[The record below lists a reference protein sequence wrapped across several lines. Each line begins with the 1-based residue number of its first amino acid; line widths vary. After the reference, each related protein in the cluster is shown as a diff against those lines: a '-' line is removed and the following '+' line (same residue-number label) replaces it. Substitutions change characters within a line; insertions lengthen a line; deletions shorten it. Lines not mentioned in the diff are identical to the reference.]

1 MIGNVHKALWVCSSG
16 APILIAF
23 SAAWVLGKSTYM
35 LPVIFV
41 FVAVGLIVL
50 ALVSFHRMK
59 SRLAVITVR
68 VKKVT
73 PNDKIMI
80 QYALSYVLPFTSIV
94 WDKINPFMSL
104 GISVVVLVVLLLA
117 HSPTANPLLFF
128 IGYHFYEIET
138 ENGIGSYTVMS
149 RRTIRN
155 KDELTNVIRITEY
168 LLLDRSGG
176 R

>member
-23 SAAWVLGKSTYM
+23 SAAWLLGKSTYTI
-35 LPVIFV
+35 PVIFLS
-41 FVAVGLIVL
+41 VAVLLIVL
-50 ALVSFHRMK
+50 ALISFYAMEN
-59 SRLAVITVR
+59 RLAVIAVR

-104 GISVVVLVVLLLA
+104 IVSAVVLMVLLLA
-117 HSPTANPLLFF
+117 HSPTANPLLYGM
-128 IGYHFYEIET
+128 GYHFYEVET
-138 ENGIGSYTVMS
+138 ENGIGSYTVIS
-149 RRTIRN
+149 KRAIRN
-155 KDELTNVIRITEY
+155 KDELTTVIRITEY